1 MINVLY
7 QLFEKE
13 LHEYARV
20 NEEKVVEK
28 ISFTGMAAS
37 NIDGKTWHSFLSR
50 GHGKIEG
57 FKDISGAAKAES
69 RIKLG
74 PIQIIIE
81 DEISLESSTMDNY
94 MSTYL
99 KNIFNNDDDPYG
111 GKSVIKVG
119 DFMQLKPYG
128 GAPIYPEQKYN
139 KDGTTKDK
147 ENKYG
152 RPEINDAYVEIDPNR
167 WSKYF
172 KCFEL
177 SLCMR
182 QKDDLDF
189 AKILSIVRYM
199 TIDIKTDLNTLPED
213 QKNVLNFLRS
223 RVISQDHPD
232 YPHTALHIFPT
243 NRDVDEYNLKMI
255 ETVPGAIEVRCE
267 DSELDQ
273 TGSFKTCEAKKAKN
287 DFGLPKTIMIGVGA
301 RVMITKN
308 QNVDDKIVNGT
319 IGTVVAYFQE
329 NGVDTIWMRP
339 DDSAVAKLKQ
349 SQLSSKKRKLYP
361 NCIPIVKI
369 ESNISVANDSTY
381 KRRQFPLKLCYAAT
395 IHKYQGR
402 SLDEIVIGGFGSTW
416 TQGMMYTALTRCRRA
431 DGLFLQDFNP
441 NCLKANMDGLK
452 EINRIRKHSMIT
464 NKNARLDFFKNY
476 PPEKWMYI
484 CNQNVRSMSMHLEDV
499 LFDPIMQASTILCL
513 TETSLTDKNWS
524 GWKNFSDFTV
534 YERIRKQ
541 PNKAGVQDQRKSGGV
556 AILVKKSIDSGTVD
570 GVDDKDLEMIS
581 TVTEWAGELCH
592 VSCIY
597 KDHEMSKNVFIA
609 KVNKVFETL
618 ENFPSIIAGDFNL
631 HDDNNKSN
639 DLLNSCAQEYGFV
652 PMVDEGTTIH
662 DHLLDQFFINCDNYK
677 NESKSVILPSYFSD
691 HSLVVLCIKK

>member
-1 MINVLY
+1 
-7 QLFEKE
+7 
-13 LHEYARV
+13 
-20 NEEKVVEK
+20 
-28 ISFTGMAAS
+28 
-37 NIDGKTWHSFLSR
+37 
-50 GHGKIEG
+50 
-57 FKDISGAAKAES
+57 
-69 RIKLG
+69 
-74 PIQIIIE
+74 
-81 DEISLESSTMDNY
+81 
-94 MSTYL
+94 
-99 KNIFNNDDDPYG
+99 
-111 GKSVIKVG
+111 
-119 DFMQLKPYG
+119 
-128 GAPIYPEQKYN
+128 
-139 KDGTTKDK
+139 
-147 ENKYG
+147 
-152 RPEINDAYVEIDPNR
+152 
-167 WSKYF
+167 
-172 KCFEL
+172 
-177 SLCMR
+177 
-182 QKDDLDF
+182 
-189 AKILSIVRYM
+189 
-199 TIDIKTDLNTLPED
+199 
-213 QKNVLNFLRS
+213 
-223 RVISQDHPD
+223 
-232 YPHTALHIFPT
+232 
-243 NRDVDEYNLKMI
+243 MI

-273 TGSFKTCEAKKAKN
+273 TGSFKTCNAKQAKN

-329 NGVDTIWMRP
+329 NGVDSIWMRP
-339 DDSAVAKLKQ
+339 DDSAVGKLKQ

-402 SLDEIVIGGFGSTW
+402 SLDEIVIGGLSSKW

-431 DGLFLQDFNP
+431 NGLFLQDFNP

-464 NKNARLDFFKNY
+464 KKNARLDFFKNY
-476 PPEKWMYI
+476 PPEEWMYI

-618 ENFPSIIAGDFNL
+618 ENYPSIIAGDFNL
-631 HDDNNKSN
+631 YDENNKSN
-639 DLLNSCAQEYGFV
+639 DLLNSCAREYGFV
-652 PMVDEGTTIH
+652 PMVEEGTTIH
-662 DHLLDQFFINCDNYK
+662 DHLLDQFFINCENYK
-677 NESKSVILPSYFSD
+677 YNSKSVILPSYFSD
-691 HSLVVLCIKK
+691 HSLVVLCVKK